1 MGCEETPDPL
11 AQSKSIRQTL
21 MGESFCTFHLVE
33 LSPTWQCVHHLK
45 TEECSLFACKFF
57 DDDHG
62 TFLFKFLFTYF
73 YVHWCVAC
81 MYVSAPHSCLVPA
94 RAGRGHWIPQVGP
107 ELQMVVNQHVGVGNQ
122 TGVLWKSSQHS
133 QPLSHLF
140 TSQLY
145 YLEKEQ
151 AGCDGA
157 RL

>member
-1 MGCEETPDPL
+1 MGCALTCWNISPLPALLLGLLLASYGQTLILQEAAQMGCEETPDPL

-94 RAGRGHWIPQVGP
+94 RAGRGHWIP
-107 ELQMVVNQHVGVGNQ
+107 
-122 TGVLWKSSQHS
+122 
-133 QPLSHLF
+133 
-140 TSQLY
+140 
-145 YLEKEQ
+145 
-151 AGCDGA
+151 
-157 RL
+157 